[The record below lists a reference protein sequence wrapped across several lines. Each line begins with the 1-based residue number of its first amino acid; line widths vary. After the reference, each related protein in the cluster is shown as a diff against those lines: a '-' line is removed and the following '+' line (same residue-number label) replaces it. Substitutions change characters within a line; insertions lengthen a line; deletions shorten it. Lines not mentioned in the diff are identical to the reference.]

1 MRSGT
6 KEVAMK
12 MGKRSDSREISEV
25 ELTERSWHE
34 FDVEDK
40 IKYINNPLNF
50 PGLVNCKIGDSIHYD
65 TLFRKT
71 GHLRRKTNLILGTQ
85 SLRCLARDPSGTA
98 QCLRRTTWA
107 GDAMEKLPEYKLF
120 WIYGMDEIV

>member
-12 MGKRSDSREISEV
+12 MGKRSDAREISEV

-50 PGLVNCKIGDSIHYD
+50 PGLVNGKIGDSIHYD
-65 TLFRKT
+65 MLFRKT
-71 GHLRRKTNLILGTQ
+71 GQLRRKMNPILGT
-85 SLRCLARDPSGTA
+85 
-98 QCLRRTTWA
+98 
-107 GDAMEKLPEYKLF
+107 
-120 WIYGMDEIV
+120 